1 MKLFGREV
9 SGSALLYSLAGI
21 AEIFLG
27 EIYDVSLL
35 IVAGLVTLMM
45 AMEGSV
51 EDRLAELRYRIGE
64 LEYKNEQSERG
75 RGLQQAGETAS
86 HSPFDDLPAQA

>member
-21 AEIFLG
+21 AEILLG

-45 AMEGSV
+45 AMEGSI
-51 EDRLAELRYRIGE
+51 EERLAQLRYRIGE
-64 LEYKNEQSERG
+64 LEYKNEQLHRG
-75 RGLQQAGETAS
+75 RGLQNGG
-86 HSPFDDLPAQA
+86 

>member
-9 SGSALLYSLAGI
+9 SGSALSYSLAGI

-64 LEYKNEQSERG
+64 LESKNERLERG
-75 RGLQQAGETAS
+75 RSLQKDG
-86 HSPFDDLPAQA
+86 